1 MARKGGSRPSRK
13 GGKTGRKSGGPD
25 SSATGTSLVPMSTL
39 TVLTDKMR
47 LPVKTEQTL
56 RTTLSYQ
63 VAGWIVSNAAAPGV
77 ASIAVSLGQLAGG
90 DLTSLQTVF
99 DQYKIE
105 AVEFWINPQA
115 NVNLPTAGSGAPVYA
130 NQPRLVTVID
140 LDNAASVG
148 SIAQASNY
156 SSAVTTEPYEKQ
168 RRCFKPHIAYAAYG
182 SGAFTS
188 YANQQAGWVD
198 IASSGVSHFGLKA
211 ACDMDG
217 NTSGPHAEWDL
228 TVRASVLFRNVQ

>member
-1 MARKGGSRPSRK
+1 
-13 GGKTGRKSGGPD
+13 
-25 SSATGTSLVPMSTL
+25 MSTQ
-39 TVLTDKMR
+39 TVLTDKLK
-47 LPVKTEQTL
+47 LPTKTEQTL

-63 VAGWIVSNAAAPGV
+63 VEGWLTSNQLAPGV
-77 ASIAVSLGQLAGG
+77 ASLAVQLGNLAGT
-90 DLTSLQTVF
+90 DLTALQTVF

-105 AVEFWINPQA
+105 AVEFWITPQA

-140 LDNAASVG
+140 LDNAASVVD
-148 SIAQASNY
+148 IYHASNY

-217 NTSGPHAEWDL
+217 NASGPHAQWDL